1 MDSNLKEL
9 AEKLKEVRIPYV
21 FKSGTDEH
29 GIIYAPNNE
38 WNNVFYEGI
47 KGLILSKKQ
56 QQLGLFQVSV
66 GEKITVDEAFD
77 LIKKDYE
84 RFITNDN

>member
-9 AEKLKEVRIPYV
+9 AEKLKDAKIPYV
-21 FKSGTDEH
+21 FKSGTYEH
-29 GIIYAPNNE
+29 SIIYAPNNE

-47 KGLILSKKQ
+47 KGLILSKEQ
-56 QQLGLFQVSV
+56 QRLGLFQISI
-66 GEKITVDEAFD
+66 GEEIKVNEAFEI
-77 LIKKDYE
+77 IKKDYE